1 MSENGPND
9 QYVRNRKPRPQDQ
22 GPPVP
27 PKTLSTG
34 NTIRSIKRVA
44 TPKPLKLQSHSK
56 PLPAVPRLSVT
67 SSVTKEQQTKPLPA
81 PPKSATLQLTLLWV
95 AAFCVWFLLIA
106 VLLPVITEKDAM
118 PGFNKWLRT
127 LL

>member
-1 MSENGPND
+1 MSGKGAGD
-9 QYVRNRKPRPQDQ
+9 QYVRNRKPRTQEQ

-34 NTIRSIKRVA
+34 NTIQSTKRA
-44 TPKPLKLQSHSK
+44 AAPKPLNLHSHSK
-56 PLPAVPRLSVT
+56 PLPSVPQLPVPTSVT
-67 SSVTKEQQTKPLPA
+67 EEQQTKPLPA
-81 PPKSATLQLTLLWV
+81 PPKSATLRLTLLWV
-95 AAFCVWFLLIA
+95 TAFCVWFLLIV

>member
-1 MSENGPND
+1 MSGNQFGD
-9 QYVRNRKPRPQDQ
+9 QHVRNRKPRPQDQ

-27 PKTLSTG
+27 PKTLS
-34 NTIRSIKRVA
+34 NSIKRA
-44 TPKPLKLQSHSK
+44 AAPKPLSLHAHTK
-56 PLPAVPRLSVT
+56 PLPSVPSLPLVASVT
-67 SSVTKEQQTKPLPA
+67 EEQQAKPLPA
-81 PPKSATLQLTLLWV
+81 PPKDSTLRLTLLWV
-95 AAFCVWFLLIA
+95 AAFCIWFLLIV

>member
-1 MSENGPND
+1 MSDKGPGD
-9 QYVRNRKPRPQDQ
+9 QYVRNRKPHAKDQ

-34 NTIRSIKRVA
+34 NTIRTIKRVA
-44 TPKPLKLQSHSK
+44 APKPLKLHSQSK
-56 PLPAVPRLSVT
+56 PLPSVPQLPAASL
-67 SSVTKEQQTKPLPA
+67 VTKEQQAKPLPA
-81 PPKSATLQLTLLWV
+81 PPKSATWRLTLLWI